1 MSDDPQR
8 GALFLER
15 STYRRR
21 RLGDAA
27 RLLPVFGALALGL
40 PMLWPVAAPKEDRV
54 AMSDAMLYIFGVW
67 VVLILAAALFGRA
80 ARRRFA
86 AQEQAERAGEE

>member
-1 MSDDPQR
+1 MNEDPQR
-8 GALFLER
+8 SALFLER

-40 PMLWPVAAPKEDRV
+40 PMLWPVSGSDRV
-54 AMSDAMLYIFGVW
+54 AMSDAMLYIFGIW